1 MKSRKAYS
9 AFSKP
14 AGRGR
19 RRAEWG
25 VQLLNIWRDCL
36 RKASVSGVVQ
46 GHQLGSLLFG
56 TTALVF
62 LMPMYANRTLVM
74 AQEETICSR
83 QGRRQSLQ
91 TVTGSLK
98 HRIKMVNVCSSFRVL
113 HHVGTKNKACVC
125 PLVTSSQ
132 TCIVPKMLTSATLME
147 ILDALLLEVLFD
159 FSTND
164 SNSLFLELISCLL
177 GVSLGPYLP
186 LFHSFGAS
194 SHEAFFFMPEGI
206 MPSLPVL
213 MPKWQLALLLRQDL
227 PKLTLVAGVTRI
239 DFKVFFPYSPIASKF
254 HGIMLL

>member
-19 RRAEWG
+19 RRREWG

-36 RKASVSGVVQ
+36 RRASVSGVVQ

-91 TVTGSLK
+91 TVTRSLK
-98 HRIKMVNVCSSFRVL
+98 HRIKTVVSVL
-113 HHVGTKNKACVC
+113 VLESCTMW
-125 PLVTSSQ
+125 
-132 TCIVPKMLTSATLME
+132 VPK
-147 ILDALLLEVLFD
+147 IQPVCALWSHHHRHALSQRCLPAQPWWR
-159 FSTND
+159 SWTPY
-164 SNSLFLELISCLL
+164 SYKCYLISLQMT
-177 GVSLGPYLP
+177 
-186 LFHSFGAS
+186 AS
-194 SHEAFFFMPEGI
+194 HYF
-206 MPSLPVL
+206 
-213 MPKWQLALLLRQDL
+213 
-227 PKLTLVAGVTRI
+227 
-239 DFKVFFPYSPIASKF
+239 
-254 HGIMLL
+254 

>member
-147 ILDALLLEVLFD
+147 ILDALLLQVLFD

-194 SHEAFFFMPEGI
+194 SHEAFFFYARGDHAKSACVDAKM
-206 MPSLPVL
+206 
-213 MPKWQLALLLRQDL
+213 A
-227 PKLTLVAGVTRI
+227 AGFTVETGFAKTNTSGWG
-239 DFKVFFPYSPIASKF
+239 D
-254 HGIMLL
+254 